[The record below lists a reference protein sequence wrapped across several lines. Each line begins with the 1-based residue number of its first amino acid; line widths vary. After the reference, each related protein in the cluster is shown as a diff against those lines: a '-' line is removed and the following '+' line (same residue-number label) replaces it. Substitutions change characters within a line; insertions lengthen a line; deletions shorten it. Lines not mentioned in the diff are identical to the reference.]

1 MSVRSLIKDFIPPI
15 VARALRP
22 TPEWYGFSGD
32 YASWSEATAAAA
44 PYETDVTI
52 FGARAKAEQRNSS
65 EPPLAVLA
73 GFLMAQDYC
82 STPLDVLDYSGGM
95 APHYWQLRKL
105 TRIKSWHVVELPD
118 VVDYAVANFTGTG
131 PSFSTK
137 IPADIPSVLLLS
149 GVLQYLPEPTET
161 VRSLL
166 GLQPAFV
173 VHDRLPLMRERERIM
188 VQKIPKH
195 LGGQELPWRALNDQ
209 ILSALFA
216 DYELLIDHDYGTPG
230 PGSDA
235 SYRARVYRRRS

>member
-1 MSVRSLIKDFIPPI
+1 
-15 VARALRP
+15 
-22 TPEWYGFSGD
+22 
-32 YASWSEATAAAA
+32 
-44 PYETDVTI
+44 
-52 FGARAKAEQRNSS
+52 
-65 EPPLAVLA
+65 
-73 GFLMAQDYC
+73 
-82 STPLDVLDYSGGM
+82 M

-118 VVDYAVANFTGTG
+118 VVDYAVANFTGTV